1 MRRPLMFGVGL
12 LLLSGC
18 ASSIV
23 GSKAT
28 SQGGTAPGVGT
39 VSSSTAVA
47 PVLPILAEPPAS
59 PVIAPDSL
67 SPNALA
73 ASPSLVASSPGPQI
87 VPVSTPP
94 SVVVGPACRAS
105 QLSADLEDFEEAG
118 DSNYGWMIIRDMS
131 GAACQLTGTI
141 GIVGLDATGTIDTIT
156 DHAVVA
162 GGLLLSANAATVPN
176 GAMPLSGERVAFMV
190 PGSSDSIT
198 NGARVGYDCPA
209 SDEVVPVTFRLD
221 INGTGT
227 ITTSNGQPSGSL
239 SHLRICQG
247 QLDAG
252 GPVIGQR

>member
-1 MRRPLMFGVGL
+1 MRRALMFGVGL
-12 LLLSGC
+12 LLVSGC

-28 SQGGTAPGVGT
+28 SQGGTAPSVGT
-39 VSSSTAVA
+39 SSLAAVA
-47 PVLPILAEPPAS
+47 SVLPTPFRTPVS
-59 PVIAPDSL
+59 PVIGPESSSA
-67 SPNALA
+67 ATVA

-105 QLSADLEDFEEAG
+105 QLAADLEDFEEAG
-118 DSNYGWMIIRDMS
+118 DSNYGWMIIRDIS
-131 GAACQLTGTI
+131 SAACQLTGTI
-141 GIVGLDATGTIDTIT
+141 SIVGLDATGAIDTIT
-156 DHAVVA
+156 AHAPVA
-162 GGLLLSANAATVPN
+162 GGLLLSANAAPVPN
-176 GAMPLSGERVAFMV
+176 SAMPPSGEQVAFMV

-198 NGARVGYDCPA
+198 TGARVGYDCPA
-209 SDEVVPVTFRLD
+209 SDEVVPAMFLLD

-227 ITTSNGQPSGSL
+227 ITTSNGRPSAGL

-252 GPVIGQR
+252 GPVSGQPN